1 MAGLQCYI
9 GNCSAWEDCRRP
21 ELVADCPHDQAY
33 DACLSIIVQ
42 KGRASLYEKKDLLII
57 YSKFKRS

>member
-42 KGRASLYEKKDLLII
+42 KGRA
-57 YSKFKRS
+57 F